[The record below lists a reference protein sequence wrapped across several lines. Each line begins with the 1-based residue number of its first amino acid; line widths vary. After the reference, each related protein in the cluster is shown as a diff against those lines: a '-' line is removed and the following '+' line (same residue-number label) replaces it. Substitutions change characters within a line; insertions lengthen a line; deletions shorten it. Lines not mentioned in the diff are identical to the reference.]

1 MILSHDI
8 KTLPIDLETFDFVER
23 EYANEKLVRNKCGR
37 DFLYYSLHYYFPDK
51 FNRNKNNPILIDE
64 DKIFGFPVNDTFSW
78 LLIQFFKVP
87 ALFKKLGLSLSINDK
102 QIRTEAGGTNFS
114 EWCNYF
120 GDNTL
125 SLIIASNGIVR
136 RVEMNPQAECFYK
149 IASIKK
155 QALAD
160 EKQKTNF
167 TKWSKHKF

>member
-1 MILSHDI
+1 MPPTHPTSLPCQFLIGI
-8 KTLPIDLETFDFVER
+8 KAKGPSSSI
-23 EYANEKLVRNKCGR
+23 N
-37 DFLYYSLHYYFPDK
+37 
-51 FNRNKNNPILIDE
+51 DE
-64 DKIFGFPVNDTFSW
+64 IM
-78 LLIQFFKVP
+78 
-87 ALFKKLGLSLSINDK
+87 AINDK
-102 QIRTEAGGTNFS
+102 QIRTEGGGTNFS